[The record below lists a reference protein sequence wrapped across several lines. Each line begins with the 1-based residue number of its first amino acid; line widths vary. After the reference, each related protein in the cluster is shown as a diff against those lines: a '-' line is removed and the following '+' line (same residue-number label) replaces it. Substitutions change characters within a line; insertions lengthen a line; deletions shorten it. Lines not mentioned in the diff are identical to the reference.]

1 MKIEYTSPDME
12 IIRFEAEDVIT
23 QSPNDEN
30 LLPPIG

>member
-12 IIRFEAEDVIT
+12 IIKFETEDVVT
-23 QSPNDEN
+23 LSPNDEN